1 MTNPLDP
8 AGLLNTTNYELAQVY
23 AKYGTLPP
31 ADHAHLLALL
41 AIADALRALTDQL
54 KPEPQPTTP

>member
-1 MTNPLDP
+1 MTHPLDGP
-8 AGLLNTTNYELAQVY
+8 VLPSAGHYELARVY

-41 AIADALRALTDQL
+41 AIADAITNLTPPA

>member
-8 AGLLNTTNYELAQVY
+8 AGLLQATNYDLAQVY
-23 AKYGTLPP
+23 AKYGDLPP

-41 AIADALRALTDQL
+41 AIADALHALTDQ
-54 KPEPQPTTP
+54 PAPTPPNT

>member
-8 AGLLNTTNYELAQVY
+8 AGLLNASNYDLAQVY
-23 AKYGTLPP
+23 ARYGQLPP

-41 AIADALRALTDQL
+41 AIADAIHALTDQP
-54 KPEPQPTTP
+54 KPAAPDA

>member
-8 AGLLNTTNYELAQVY
+8 AGLLQATNYDLAQVY
-23 AKYGTLPP
+23 AKYGDLPP

-41 AIADALRALTDQL
+41 AIADAIRALA
-54 KPEPQPTTP
+54 PQPEGAA